1 MPKKRINQPAPSGR
15 AALRL
20 AKNPIRSSRAVAKS
34 APRGL
39 SIRSK
44 VLAGFVLVTL
54 LIATTAILAQ
64 HGKQKR
70 TEGKP
75 TERVHD
81 ASLLT
86 QSNGPQSGEMSPE
99 SLTSPSLWSKE
110 YIHGP
115 GGRIVATEERLKFL
129 DVADDSQFFEDI
141 YRIAARGVTV
151 GCPAPNYCPE
161 ANVTRGQ
168 MAAFIMRALGEFNPP
183 TPPSQRFAD
192 VLPTN
197 TFYNFIDRLAVLG
210 ITVGC
215 GGNNYCPD
223 DPVKH
228 EQMAAF
234 MNRAIGVPNPP
245 TPPTQPT
252 FCDVPTTNTFYAHI
266 EYYANSRN
274 PIIWPGCDGVGT
286 CPTGPGAVTCN
297 SNCTTGRCF
306 CPCRNVTRRE
316 MAHILVKAFGI

>member
-1 MPKKRINQPAPSGR
+1 MSREKIKWKESAVGAPPKVARKKA
-15 AALRL
+15 
-20 AKNPIRSSRAVAKS
+20 AKNRIGRKRTAENSAAKSLSARNKLIAAVA
-34 APRGL
+34 
-39 SIRSK
+39 
-44 VLAGFVLVTL
+44 LVTM

-64 HGKQKR
+64 RGKQRAPAEQNQSRQDKN
-70 TEGKP
+70 
-75 TERVHD
+75 
-81 ASLLT
+81 AS
-86 QSNGPQSGEMSPE
+86 QPAGEMSPE

-115 GGRIVATEERLKFL
+115 GGRVIATEERLKFL

-151 GCPAPNYCPE
+151 GCGGGNFCPE
-161 ANVTRGQ
+161 QNVTRGQ
-168 MAAFIMRALGEFNPP
+168 MAAFIMRALGEFDPP

-192 VLPTN
+192 VPPTN
-197 TFYNFIDRLAVLG
+197 IFYNFIDRLAVLS

-223 DPVKH
+223 DPVRH

-234 MNRAIGVPNPP
+234 MNRATGVPDPP

-252 FCDVPTTNTFYAHI
+252 FCDVPTTNVFYAHI

-286 CPTGPGAVTCN
+286 CPGSVTCN